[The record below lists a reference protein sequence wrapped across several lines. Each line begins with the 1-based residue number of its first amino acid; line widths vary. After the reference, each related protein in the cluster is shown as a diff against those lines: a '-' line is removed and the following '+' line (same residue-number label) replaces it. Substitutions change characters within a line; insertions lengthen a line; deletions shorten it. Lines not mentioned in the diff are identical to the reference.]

1 MKDYQ
6 YFARSIIENMFS
18 LTLTEFFESS
28 TIHGVSYLSK
38 RGYLVKIFWLLIIST
53 GFIMAGNLIHE
64 SFKSWEESPVKTTIE
79 TLPISEMTWPNVTV
93 CPPENTFTDLNDDL
107 VKADGMMLSQDDRNN
122 LIEHAIDLL
131 LGVRFEEFMKN
142 FSFIQE
148 ENQHY
153 NWYKGFTQI
162 DLPEYAESYSLDR
175 RLDINVKTSATSG
188 LVSTLNFGEK
198 FNPSDVPCNFHLMVS
213 INVPK
218 IVKDSENTTLILEVK
233 RIKMNEISEGY
244 DRFYFDFNFHDN
256 IEEEIFFKNFTPPGE
271 ARKYFTFERKVTEDD
286 VNKMNLTLM
295 PGFLLRWHYSEDVE
309 PEELCPPINNFK
321 TRIFRRY

>member
-79 TLPISEMTWPNVTV
+79 TLPISKMTWPNVTV

-131 LGVRFEEFMKN
+131 LCR
-142 FSFIQE
+142 
-148 ENQHY
+148 
-153 NWYKGFTQI
+153 
-162 DLPEYAESYSLDR
+162 
-175 RLDINVKTSATSG
+175 
-188 LVSTLNFGEK
+188 
-198 FNPSDVPCNFHLMVS
+198 C
-213 INVPK
+213 
-218 IVKDSENTTLILEVK
+218 
-233 RIKMNEISEGY
+233 
-244 DRFYFDFNFHDN
+244 
-256 IEEEIFFKNFTPPGE
+256 
-271 ARKYFTFERKVTEDD
+271 TF
-286 VNKMNLTLM
+286 
-295 PGFLLRWHYSEDVE
+295 
-309 PEELCPPINNFK
+309 
-321 TRIFRRY
+321 